1 MTTIP
6 ANYFFVDGSALI
18 SDITFLQRKRSGFKQ
33 KKLSVVDFAEYFSSG
48 TYRFTG
54 GGYRR
59 FVLYFVNNE
68 DRIKDCFWIPNFGNP
83 DEVDD
88 LQIKYCGKR
97 VPGGKAVDDWIQKN
111 NPPKSVRDRLHR
123 TEKAVDTQICCDA
136 LQLSVI
142 GRLDRLFL
150 YTNDYDF
157 LPLCNALKAAGSN
170 VSLFRLF
177 KENTN
182 KDLVSNCDSFT
193 IVTPEK
199 LPNLFK

>member
-1 MTTIP
+1 MSTYP
-6 ANYFFVDGSALI
+6 DNYFFVDGSALI
-18 SDITFLQRKRSGFKQ
+18 ADITFLQKKRSGFRQ
-33 KKLSVVDFAEYFSSG
+33 KKLTVVDFAHYFTLESH
-48 TYRFTG
+48 RFTG

-68 DRIKDCFWIPNFGNP
+68 DRIRASFWLPHFGNP

-88 LQIKYCGKR
+88 IQIKYCGKR
-97 VPGGKAVDDWIQKN
+97 VPGGKAVDDWIQKKT
-111 NPPKSVRDRLHR
+111 PPKSVRDRLHR

-136 LQLSVI
+136 LQLSVK

-170 VSLFRLF
+170 ISLFRLF

-182 KDLVSNCDSFT
+182 KDLVRVLS
-193 IVTPEK
+193 I
-199 LPNLFK
+199 